1 VRGWRSARG
10 AAWAALLLLA
20 AARQAAAEFVL
31 PLQVDLSIPVASA
44 EGARARRVV
53 PIENGPARMRAVV
66 RTLPGGETARIDL
79 TLEYRLPPGTIG
91 LDELVEGIEI
101 TTASANGD
109 PFQSVVLDT
118 QLIPLNPNRAR
129 LSYRATLYQPN
140 DGASYLVRIRLHG
153 NYE

>member
-1 VRGWRSARG
+1 VLGWRSARWAVG
-10 AAWAALLLLA
+10 AAFLLLS
-20 AARQAAAEFVL
+20 AARPAAAEFVA

-44 EGARARRVV
+44 EGARARRLV
-53 PIENGPARMRAVV
+53 PIENGPARLRAVV

-129 LSYRATLYQPN
+129 LFYRATLYQPN
-140 DGASYLVRIRLHG
+140 DGKSYLVRIRLHG